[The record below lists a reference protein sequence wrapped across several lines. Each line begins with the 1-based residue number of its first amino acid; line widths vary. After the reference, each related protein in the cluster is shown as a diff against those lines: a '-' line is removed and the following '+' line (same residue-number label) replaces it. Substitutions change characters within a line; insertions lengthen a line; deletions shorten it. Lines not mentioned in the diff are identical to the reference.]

1 MRSGNHKPSEDT
13 IVSLRNAALRIRQ
26 RLILPNTD
34 WRIKRNE
41 SWVIMGP
48 NGAGKT
54 TLVRALTGEV
64 PVVRGSV
71 WPPDTGSFRKRFAY
85 VSFDQHRHLLARED
99 RLDAARWY
107 SGNIYEQTLVKDFL
121 SRALPANIEE
131 KDMAGALAG
140 LQGEDLLHHA
150 VRHLSSGEMRKV
162 LIARALLRKPEILIL
177 DEPYNGLDSEA
188 FRLFGSLID
197 HLIAGS
203 VPIILVTHRV
213 EEIPPRATHLLGV
226 KKGRIVFQGPR
237 DEIFRSGHLDALYS
251 EEDRTTSELPSD
263 AITTNFSEP
272 ASTHPE
278 PLVEIRGATV
288 RYRQKPVIKRL
299 EWTILEGQNWALLG
313 PNGSG
318 KTTLLNLM
326 YGDHPQ
332 VYANRVYM
340 FGRRRGS
347 GETVWEIKDRI
358 GLVSAELQMRY
369 RKPVTALEAVISG
382 FFDAIGLY
390 RKPTVEQ
397 SEIALKWMRVIGIG
411 HLASKRFEWLSTGQQ
426 RLVLIAR
433 AMVKSPRL
441 LMLDEPVQGLD
452 PLNRKRVL
460 AAADAVSNKP
470 TISLIFVSHYPDAL
484 PATISHVMTL
494 TPTDDGSTGRISTRN
509 TELL

>member
-1 MRSGNHKPSEDT
+1 MRPDCSKPSEDT
-13 IVSLRNAALRIRQ
+13 IVSFQNATLRIRQ
-26 RLILPNTD
+26 RQILPSTN
-34 WRIKRNE
+34 WHIKRNQ

-64 PVVRGSV
+64 PVVSGSI
-71 WPPDTGSFRKRFAY
+71 WPRETGLFRQRFAY

-121 SRALPANIEE
+121 SLALPANIEE
-131 KDMAGALAG
+131 EDMAEALSI

-162 LIARALLRKPEILIL
+162 LIAQALLRKPEIIIL
-177 DEPYNGLDSEA
+177 DEPYNGLDTETA
-188 FRLFGSLID
+188 NLFGALID
-197 HLIAGS
+197 NLITGS

-213 EEIPPRATHLLGV
+213 EEIPSRASHILGV
-226 KKGRIVFQGPR
+226 KNGRILFQGPK
-237 DEIFRSGHLDALYS
+237 DEIFRSGHLNALYD
-251 EEDRTTSELPSD
+251 EDGELPSQLPFRSL
-263 AITTNFSEP
+263 TSHPPKTVSTNLQ
-272 ASTHPE
+272 

-288 RYRQKPVIKRL
+288 RYMQKPVIKRL
-299 EWTILEGQNWALLG
+299 DWTILEGQNWALLG

-397 SEIALKWMRVIGIG
+397 SEIALKWMRVIGID
-411 HLASKRFEWLSTGQQ
+411 HLDSKRFEWLSTGQQ

-433 AMVKSPRL
+433 AMVKSPRI

-460 AAADAVSNKP
+460 AAADSVSSEQ

-494 TPTDDGSTGRISTRN
+494 TPTDDGSTGHIKI
-509 TELL
+509 L